1 MDSQSFN
8 CHKCPLII
16 WDSLKET
23 KVNSPFYDMIFNHAS
38 KCCSYSCEN
47 IMKNEGRETQNN
59 IFISDLKDLLRSMRV
74 MTSTVEVLQTN
85 FSDDALK
92 TCRHITG
99 H

>member
-1 MDSQSFN
+1 MPAN
-8 CHKCPLII
+8 
-16 WDSLKET
+16 
-23 KVNSPFYDMIFNHAS
+23 A
-38 KCCSYSCEN
+38 SYSCEN

-99 H
+99 HWRMNNLHEKHPAVERFIQFWFDLLKLFSR